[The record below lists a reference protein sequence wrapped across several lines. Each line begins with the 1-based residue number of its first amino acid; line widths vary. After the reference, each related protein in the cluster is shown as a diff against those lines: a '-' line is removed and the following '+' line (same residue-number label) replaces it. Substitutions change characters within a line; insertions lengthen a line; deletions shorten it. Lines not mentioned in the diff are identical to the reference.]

1 MIFRYISSAKVG
13 EGTTS
18 MWTEEEG
25 EMMVRYREVG
35 MRSELEGRRGEDLR
49 RLGQWGSRG

>member
-1 MIFRYISSAKVG
+1 
-13 EGTTS
+13 

-25 EMMVRYREVG
+25 EMMVRYREVE

-49 RLGQWGSRG
+49 RLGQWGSLG